1 MRPVCAIDLLVAL
14 CHRLNALSTLALR
27 ATAESGFEVDKA
39 LRRWPP
45 AIKRS
50 MGQTGQV
57 AVRAIHVNK
66 MLIAP
71 EAAG

>member
-1 MRPVCAIDLLVAL
+1 
-14 CHRLNALSTLALR
+14 LALR
-27 ATAESGFEVDKA
+27 ATAGGGYVVDKA

-50 MGQTGQV
+50 MGQTGRG
-57 AVRAIHVNK
+57 AGLDIHGEIVGYQ

-71 EAAG
+71 EQTG